1 MFLLFL
7 MGLRLVR
14 AAVVWAI
21 VDSISGFGPSSEII
35 ESRYLNV
42 VTLSSI

>member
-1 MFLLFL
+1 
-7 MGLRLVR
+7 MGLSLVR

-21 VDSISGFGPSSEII
+21 PDSISDFDPSSEII
-35 ESRYLNV
+35 EPKYFNF